1 MSKLRTALKYTLI
14 TFGTFIGAFVL
25 FGVFIWLLPH
35 FFYTN
40 KIVIINDTEDA
51 KTFEL
56 LVRSHDT
63 NEIVSHKEEAEAGEN
78 ANFTLV
84 FDAPICLGG
93 MQFDIYRLP
102 EEITQRVITKDIK
115 KWHGDVPVYTIK
127 ATDISV
133 LVLKYP
139 CTEKVVEK

>member
-14 TFGTFIGAFVL
+14 ILGIFFGALVL

-40 KIVIINDTEDA
+40 KIVVINDTKDA
-51 KTFEL
+51 RTFEL
-56 LVRSHDT
+56 LVRYHDN

-78 ANFTLV
+78 ANFALV

-93 MQFDIYRLP
+93 MQFDIYRLT
-102 EEITQRVITKDIK
+102 EEIKQRVITKDIK
-115 KWHGDVPVYTIK
+115 KWHGNVPVHTIK

-133 LVLKYP
+133 LAVKYP
-139 CTEKVVEK
+139 CIEKVAGK